1 MMLRALLR
9 APLLLAGVSVVV
21 FAATETLPGDAAA
34 ARTAGRADAAQLAE
48 LRARTGLDQPAWQR
62 YLDWAAGLAHG
73 DAGVSLL
80 SDRPVTDLI
89 GQRLPATA
97 ALALAALAVAVPT
110 MLALAWLAAVPST
123 MGRLASAVATVLAAV
138 PQVVVAAGL
147 IALFAGALTWLPPVS
162 LLPVGGVPDLRVL
175 ALPALAMALPSAAYG
190 ATLLRGAVADTLAR
204 AHVRDAHLR
213 GVPRR
218 RIVVHEVGPFL
229 LAPTARI
236 VAVVAGGM
244 VAASA
249 LVETLFGYAGLGEL
263 LTGAVAN
270 RDTPVVQAVAM
281 LAAVVVLAGLLVAD
295 LVAALTDP
303 HRTTTPHRTI
313 AVGRTS

>member
-9 APLLLAGVSVVV
+9 APLLLVGVSVLV
-21 FAATETLPGDAAA
+21 FAATEALPGDAAA

-62 YLDWAAGLAHG
+62 YLDWVDGLAHG
-73 DAGVSLL
+73 DLGVSLL
-80 SDRPVTDLI
+80 SDRPVSDLV
-89 GQRLPATA
+89 GQRLPATT
-97 ALALAALAVAVPT
+97 ALTVAALAVTLPT
-110 MLALAWLAAVPST
+110 MLALAWLAGGASRT
-123 MGRLASAVATVLAAV
+123 GRLVSAVVTVVAAV

-147 IALFAGALTWLPPVS
+147 TALFAGTLAWLPPLS
-162 LLPVGGVPDLRVL
+162 LLPVGGVPNPQVL
-175 ALPALAMALPSAAYG
+175 VLPALALALPSAAYG
-190 ATLLRGAVADTLAR
+190 AALLRGTVADTLAR
-204 AHVRDAHLR
+204 PHVRDAHLR

-218 RIVVHEVGPFL
+218 RIAVHEVGPFL
-229 LAPTARI
+229 LAPAARI
-236 VAVVAGGM
+236 VAVVAGGL
-244 VAASA
+244 VAATA

-281 LAAVVVLAGLLVAD
+281 LAALVVLAGLLVAD

-303 HRTTTPHRTI
+303 YRAATLRRP
-313 AVGRTS
+313 AAAGAS